1 MSQKS
6 KKNLA
11 HQHEVLARVHQ
22 RLAKKYRKKEMAEK
36 SKMTGNEAFGN
47 EPKINT
53 PQAQCKTISD
63 SKTVLPSKGKGK

>member
-1 MSQKS
+1 MKQ
-6 KKNLA
+6 LA
-11 HQHEVLARVHQ
+11 RRHEMLARVHQ
-22 RLAKKYRKKEMAEK
+22 RLAEKYRKKESKKMAEK

-53 PQAQCKTISD
+53 PQAQCKAVSE

>member
-1 MSQKS
+1 MKR
-6 KKNLA
+6 LA
-11 HQHEVLARVHQ
+11 HQHEVLARVHR
-22 RLAKKYRKKEMAEK
+22 RLAKKYRKREMKMAEK

-53 PQAQCKTISD
+53 PQAQCKTVSD

>member
-1 MSQKS
+1 MKQ
-6 KKNLA
+6 LA
-11 HQHEVLARVHQ
+11 CRHEVLAKVHR
-22 RLAKKYRKKEMAEK
+22 RLAKKYRKREEKMAEN

-53 PQAQCKTISD
+53 PQAQCKAISE

>member
-1 MSQKS
+1 
-6 KKNLA
+6 
-11 HQHEVLARVHQ
+11 
-22 RLAKKYRKKEMAEK
+22 MAEK